1 MKKTLYKKNIY
12 NEYKEIKKQII
23 NEKEKNKLIK
33 NCIIPPPLK
42 MDCKTI
48 IQQNY

>member
-1 MKKTLYKKNIY
+1 M
-12 NEYKEIKKQII
+12 KEIKKQII
-23 NEKEKNKLIK
+23 NEKKNKLIK